1 MKLFVNNHHDIQKL
15 TDAQGKVVQVRPNQ
29 KILLPDYF
37 DKYVTSGHL
46 VHARAPT
53 SGTRSAA
60 SHTKNRQ
67 SNSLLERRNKKTE
80 TNIINPENNPSI
92 LTTKNNRQNMQRAEI
107 QRPQVRSQRQNAVR
121 QKKLPTAPR
130 HVDGQNKFKGKSI
143 PNPRDQHIYDQSD
156 NLSGII
162 NISNDIGVGILSYN
176 RQHSLKRLVDSIIKN
191 TNLSKTTIFI
201 SDDGSTEPETISYL
215 SKLAATNRFCII
227 MNEKN
232 LGIAGNSN
240 RLLQC
245 LQRFKYGIILN
256 DDVEITSS
264 GWEYFYPDAMQITQF
279 KHFIYREKNIYGA
292 TIGDPYNVKGINLL
306 KSDNQ
311 PQGAVLAYETSAVE
325 KIGFFNEAYGQ
336 YGMEHVDWSTKFN
349 DFGLHNVNGF
359 FDVYGSSRYFLLHNE
374 KSSVP
379 ERSEKLQFARN
390 LFRNRVI
397 KKYNHS
403 EDSKTDSI
411 SVVIPYRS
419 QDRSASVITV
429 IDSIKGQLFP
439 TINIILS
446 EHDHKATISATAIL
460 PSICLHIHAESEE
473 PFNKSKAFNGGV
485 DIAKDDYL
493 ILHDADMLV
502 PNYYVSEVYKTLLFN
517 SSCHLGKDVSYYD
530 NNDTDIINREKRVF
544 RPQNFERY
552 VSYFEGGSLACT
564 KKYYSEI
571 GGFYEAYS
579 GYGCEDC
586 DFYARLI
593 AGGNFK
599 DDRRISLYHLN
610 HPRSDKWQKFH
621 DQNVKLETTLKTL
634 SNIARIADAK
644 NLLIRKGYKTI

>member
-1 MKLFVNNHHDIQKL
+1 MKLYINNHNDIQKL
-15 TDAQGKVVQVRPNQ
+15 LDAQGKVVLVRPNQ
-29 KILLPDYF
+29 KILLPDFF

-46 VHARAPT
+46 IHARAPT
-53 SGTRSAA
+53 TGTRNTT

-67 SNSLLERRNKKTE
+67 SNSLLERRNKTE
-80 TNIINPENNPSI
+80 SNKINQENQPAI
-92 LTTKNNRQNMQRAEI
+92 PATQNNRQNLQRAEV
-107 QRPQVRSQRQNAVR
+107 QRPQVRSQRQNFVR
-121 QKKLPTAPR
+121 QKKIPTSPKQT
-130 HVDGQNKFKGKSI
+130 DSQNKFKGKSI
-143 PNPRDQHIYDQSD
+143 PNPKDSYIYEQSD

-176 RQHSLKRLVDSIIKN
+176 RQHSLKRLVDSIIKY

-201 SDDGSTEPETISYL
+201 SDDCSTEPETLKYL
-215 SKLAATNRFCII
+215 DKLSESNRFCII
-227 MNEKN
+227 INEKN

-240 RLLQC
+240 RLIQC

-264 GWEYFYPDAMQITQF
+264 GWEYFYPDAMVTSEF

-292 TIGDPYNVKGINLL
+292 TIGEPYNIKGVNLL

-336 YGMEHVDWSTKFN
+336 YGMEHVDWSMKFN
-349 DFGLHNVNGF
+349 DFGLHSTSGF
-359 FDVYGSSRYFLLHNE
+359 FDVFGSSRYFKLHNE
-374 KSSVP
+374 KSSVSD
-379 ERSEKLQFARN
+379 RSEKLQFARN
-390 LFRNRVI
+390 IFKNREL

-403 EDSKTDSI
+403 KDSKTDAI

-446 EHDHKATISATAIL
+446 EHDHKSTINAASIL
-460 PSICLHIHAESEE
+460 PSIYLLINAELEE

-502 PNYYVSEVYKTLLFN
+502 PNYYASEVYKTLLFN

-530 NNDTDIINREKRVF
+530 DNDTNIINREKRVF
-544 RPQNFERY
+544 RPQNFDRY

-564 KKYYSEI
+564 KEYYSKI
-571 GGFYEAYS
+571 GGFYETYA

-586 DFYARLI
+586 DFYSRLI
-593 AGGNFK
+593 AGGDFK
-599 DDRRISLYHLN
+599 NDRRISLYHLN
-610 HPRSDKWQKFH
+610 HPRSDKWRKFH
-621 DQNVKLETTLKTL
+621 DLNVKLETTLKAM
-634 SNIARIADAK
+634 SDIARIADAK
-644 NLLIRKGYKTI
+644 NLLKRKGYKTI